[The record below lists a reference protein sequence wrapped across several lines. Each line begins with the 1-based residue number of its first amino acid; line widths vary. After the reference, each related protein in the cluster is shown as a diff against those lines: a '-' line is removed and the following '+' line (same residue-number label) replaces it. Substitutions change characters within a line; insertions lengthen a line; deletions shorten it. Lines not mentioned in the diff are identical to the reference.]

1 MASRGFLDEEQSGGR
16 CPDLGFTEVISQRMC
31 VPEHLRV
38 AAMPSE
44 EQEGPGREP
53 PPSFSMHVP
62 DRISLADVPDVSP
75 RPPFFPRLSQG
86 WTPQPPAALRR
97 AGYSGVLSESLAAGW
112 DRGTHRQEE
121 QASLRRSFSDCTFI
135 RSSAAPSSGSRPQ
148 QPLQPLYSCLDSS
161 PTNSASFNPVG
172 DHRSGVPESWL
183 SPDAE
188 EGVAVEVIVL
198 RRQISKISHR
208 LAGLERQNVEHRRTE
223 LLLFSL
229 LLSACMVNGWLWL
242 RR

>member
-16 CPDLGFTEVISQRMC
+16 RPDLGFTEVISQRMC

-148 QPLQPLYSCLDSS
+148 QPLQPLQSVGHPQHPDSPSSPLEPLPSLLSPQNMLRTARELGQQATQQLLQTITQKYSPSYSCLDSS

-172 DHRSGVPESWL
+172 DHRRSV
-183 SPDAE
+183 
-188 EGVAVEVIVL
+188 
-198 RRQISKISHR
+198 R
-208 LAGLERQNVEHRRTE
+208 
-223 LLLFSL
+223 
-229 LLSACMVNGWLWL
+229 
-242 RR
+242 